1 MSWIG
6 TWRSVTKSLSSQL
19 PSTTGKTRGIGGK
32 SWWLVSG
39 ELILNIFFWK
49 LCFQFCQ
56 SRRNE
61 FMARSRS
68 SFLMIFFSIDKQ
80 FWQDEIFLFM
90 WRQIWSAKPKII
102 IFCHTWTKNFFS
114 QEYCCAQNCWHLTT
128 KAKLFFSIS
137 VLFFVGPLFLKKPVS
152 QLRRI
157 MHKCDSTKHCR
168 RC

>member
-1 MSWIG
+1 MDRYLEVRDQEPEFPTPIHNG
-6 TWRSVTKSLSSQL
+6 KDERDWRQKLMTCFRW
-19 PSTTGKTRGIGGK
+19 THF
-32 SWWLVSG
+32 
-39 ELILNIFFWK
+39 EYFFWK